1 MLTCTLRQGL
11 LFEPE
16 SPSLS
21 SLSRLPWGSQLHLP
35 CTGVKGRHPQTPG
48 IYTGTESGN
57 PSLCVCST
65 RFLPP
70 EPLPSPRMV
79 ILSWPFPFLM
89 MCPSFCEARIPSPEL
104 VSCCFASQVLSD
116 QLALQ
121 PKLLDPESSR
131 GEDLDR
137 RSTERIYP

>member
-1 MLTCTLRQGL
+1 MNQS
-11 LFEPE
+11 
-16 SPSLS
+16 SPVYLVSLAS
-21 SLSRLPWGSQLHLP
+21 LPWGSQLHLP
-35 CTGVKGRHPQTPG
+35 CIGIKGRHPQTPD
-48 IYTGTESGN
+48 IYTGTEGGS
-57 PSLCVCST
+57 PSLCVCTT

-89 MCPSFCEARIPSPEL
+89 MCPSFCEAQLPSPEP
-104 VSCCFASQVLSD
+104 VSCFFASQVLSG

-121 PKLLDPESSR
+121 PKLLAPESSW

-137 RSTERIYP
+137 RSRERIYP